1 MAAEINATV
10 GASDANSYLTLTTAQ
25 SYADS
30 DLAATDWDAA
40 TADKR
45 TRALIT
51 ATRHLS
57 ALRFIGSKTASTQ
70 ALPWPRKDA
79 ITSDGEIDDD
89 VIPAELLQ
97 AQWEI
102 ANALI
107 QGVQISGSAAGTS
120 LIPGLPNEGL
130 QRVKLDVMEVE
141 WKPGPSKKM
150 TALSV
155 VTPGLLSEL
164 IVGGGVSTVGI
175 VRS

>member
-10 GASDANSYLTLTTAQ
+10 GASNANSYLTLVTAQ

-30 DLAATDWDAA
+30 DLDVSDWDAA
-40 TADKR
+40 SADKR

-57 ALRFIGSKTASTQ
+57 ALLYIGSKASSTQ
-70 ALPWPRKDA
+70 SLPWPRQDA
-79 ITSDGEIDDD
+79 ITSDGELEDDE
-89 VIPAELLQ
+89 IPTQLLQ

-102 ANALI
+102 ANALVK
-107 QGVQISGSAAGTS
+107 GVQISGSAAGTS

-155 VTPGLLSEL
+155 VTPGLLREL

>member
-10 GASDANSYLTLTTAQ
+10 GASNANSYLTLVTAQ

-30 DLAATDWDAA
+30 DLDVSDWDAA
-40 TADKR
+40 SADKR

-57 ALRFIGSKTASTQ
+57 ALLYIGSKASSTQ
-70 ALPWPRKDA
+70 SLPWPRRDA
-79 ITSDGEIDDD
+79 ITSDGELEDDE
-89 VIPAELLQ
+89 IPTQLLQ

-102 ANALI
+102 ANALVK
-107 QGVQISGSAAGTS
+107 GVQISGSAAGTS

-155 VTPGLLSEL
+155 VTPGLLREL